1 MEWNAYHFVGDT
13 LRDGSPV
20 PDNGVT
26 LVYDEP
32 IELCASGYHASR
44 KALDALRFAPGLTL
58 CRVNCSGIVEE
69 TQSKLVCSE
78 RTIIDR
84 IDSTDTLQEFSRKC
98 SLSVLDKW
106 DAPEIVRKFL
116 ETGDEVYRSEAH
128 IAARSAALSATVSA
142 ACDEAYNAALS
153 ATSSATLSATDN
165 AACDAAWNA
174 AYSAA
179 LSVTNSSNL
188 IPDDGGACDPDWC
201 AAWDAAWSAAWSDL
215 TKVLEDLVTE
225 KFVEMNK

>member
-26 LVYDEP
+26 LVYDKP
-32 IELCASGYHASR
+32 IELCVSGYHASR
-44 KALDALRFAPGLTL
+44 RVLDALQFAPGPTL
-58 CRVNCSGIVEE
+58 CRVNCSGIVKEIE
-69 TQSKLVCSE
+69 SKLVCSE

-84 IDSTDTLQEFSRKC
+84 IDATDILWKFSREC

-116 ETGDEVYRSEAH
+116 ETGDEVYRSAAQSEARDVAWRVTRSAAGDAAWSAVRSAADGADWSAAWSAARS
-128 IAARSAALSATVSA
+128 AARSAALSAADVSA
-142 ACDEAYNAALS
+142 LSAARSAALS
-153 ATSSATLSATDN
+153 AIDVSALSA
-165 AACDAAWNA
+165 AR
-174 AYSAA
+174 
-179 LSVTNSSNL
+179 
-188 IPDDGGACDPDWC
+188 
-201 AAWDAAWSAAWSDL
+201 SAAWSDL

-225 KFVEMNK
+225 KFAEMNK

>member
-32 IELCASGYHASR
+32 IELGASGYHASR
-44 KALDALRFAPGLTL
+44 KALDALCYAPGLTL
-58 CRVNCSGIVEE
+58 CRLNCSGIVKE

-84 IDSTDTLQEFSRKC
+84 IDATDILQEFSRKC

-116 ETGDEVYRSEAH
+116 ETGDEVYRSEANT
-128 IAARSAALSATVSA
+128 AARSATFSMADRAAWHAAFSVIYSSTLSSA
-142 ACDEAYNAALS
+142 YWSAWNAALS
-153 ATSSATLSATDN
+153 ATHSATLSATDN
-165 AACDAAWNA
+165 EDWSDAWHAAF
-174 AYSAA
+174 
-179 LSVTNSSNL
+179 
-188 IPDDGGACDPDWC
+188 G
-201 AAWDAAWSAAWSDL
+201 DL

>member
-1 MEWNAYHFVGDT
+1 MEWNAYHFVSDT

-26 LVYDEP
+26 LVHDRP
-32 IELCASGYHASR
+32 IKLCASGYHASR
-44 KALDALRFAPGLTL
+44 RVLDALQYAPGSTL

-69 TQSKLVCSE
+69 TKDKLVCSE

-84 IDSTDTLQEFSRKC
+84 IDATDILWKFSREC

-116 ETGDEVYRSEAH
+116 ETGDEVYRSEARNAAWDASWSAARSVVDDAAWSAARSAADGAAWKASWSAAWSAARS
-128 IAARSAALSATVSA
+128 AARSAALSAADDV
-142 ACDEAYNAALS
+142 
-153 ATSSATLSATDN
+153 
-165 AACDAAWNA
+165 AWNA
-174 AYSAA
+174 ARSA
-179 LSVTNSSNL
+179 S
-188 IPDDGGACDPDWC
+188 
-201 AAWDAAWSAAWSDL
+201 WSAAWNDL